1 MTHVWRY
8 NDINVSELDYSKPE
22 KNGTCYFSS
31 ISYGDNMGPLYIQTP
46 RLKCLTDIDEIK
58 DSKNPIIEVEITDG
72 NFDLY
77 DFFLS
82 VDDMNIKKTFQES
95 SNWFS
100 KELPI
105 DAIDDMYKRS
115 TQPFKK
121 NSKPRL
127 RFKLPVIKNKIQCA
141 IYNQQK
147 VFIDID
153 KLKKDCEI
161 ILIIHIRGL
170 KILKQHF
177 YSDNYI
183 TQIKIFENN
192 PKYNLLEEYSLIDE
206 EETNEYDEY
215 DGVFDEEIKNAIN
228 EDEEIRK
235 EEERKKEEKQKKE
248 EEKINRI
255 KELEDLIQMKQN
267 ELNELIN

>member
-8 NDINVSELDYSKPE
+8 SDINVNELDYSKPE

-31 ISYGDNMGPLYIQTP
+31 ISYGDNLGPLYIQTP
-46 RLKCLTDIDEIK
+46 RLKCLTDIDEIR
-58 DSKNPIIEVEITDG
+58 DQKNPIIEVEVTDG

-95 SNWFS
+95 EEWFS
-100 KELPI
+100 KGLPI

-115 TQPFKK
+115 THPFKK
-121 NSKPRL
+121 NSNPRL
-127 RFKLPVIKNKIQCA
+127 KFKLPVIKNKIQCA
-141 IYNQQK
+141 VYNQQK

-170 KILKQHF
+170 KILKQYF
-177 YSDNYI
+177 YSDNYV

-192 PKYNLLEEYSLIDE
+192 PKYNLLEEYSLIDNE
-206 EETNEYDEY
+206 EEK
-215 DGVFDEEIKNAIN
+215 DGYNGEFDEEIITAIN
-228 EDEEIRK
+228 E
-235 EEERKKEEKQKKE
+235 EKRVE
-248 EEKINRI
+248 EEKKREEEKRVEEEKTCRI
-255 KELEDLIQMKQN
+255 KELEALIEMKKN